1 MSYWEERRE
10 KQLGISKSG
19 SMELCILSWNVRG
32 INEGDKHG
40 VINSLIRSHSVDLV
54 CLEETKVQRMSASLV
69 RSLGVDRCLEWGGSG
84 S

>member
-1 MSYWEERRE
+1 M
-10 KQLGISKSG
+10 GISKSG

-32 INEGDKHG
+32 ISEGDKHG
-40 VINSLIRSHSVDLV
+40 VINSLIRLHLVDLV

>member
-1 MSYWEERRE
+1 M
-10 KQLGISKSG
+10 GISKSG

-40 VINSLIRSHSVDLV
+40 VINSLIRSHSVNLV